1 MTKRVA
7 LAAPFLLVAA
17 AASCAPGATDGVG
30 GSTGSTGSTAS
41 SASSTASSTSQGSTT
56 TASSTGGFSTGV
68 GGGFAAIPVHD
79 IPGLVSITYYERS
92 GGTEPTAYTFL
103 VDGPE
108 MSTYIAQLSAS
119 DRDIQGVSSEFYDV
133 YYSDVMGNF
142 DVDGSYLTI
151 SGVFDYPLPAG
162 GGLNLAEIGLNF
174 SNSTVEYG
182 NYVASFVALGDNAVP
197 TSADLSIDG
206 DLQTHSTMGNTV
218 GQTERLRITLGF
230 ASSSGPPP
238 S

>member
-1 MTKRVA
+1 MKKRLAV
-7 LAAPFLLVAA
+7 AAPFLLTLA

-30 GSTGSTGSTAS
+30 GNAGTTTST
-41 SASSTASSTSQGSTT
+41 SSTASTATSSSQGSTT
-56 TASSTGGFSTGV
+56 SASTTGGFSTGV

-92 GGTEPTAYTFL
+92 GGTEPMAYTFL

-119 DRDIQGVSSEFYDV
+119 ERDIQGVSSEYYDV

-174 SNSTVEYG
+174 SDATVEYG
-182 NYVASFVALGDNAVP
+182 NYVASFVALGDNAVA
-197 TSADLSIDG
+197 TSADLAIDG